1 MERVCKQQQQ
11 KMAKGKASG
20 YEMLGTTVC
29 YLILQIMKEMVKDS
43 VGDLRGG
50 LDARVFKELIIH

>member
-11 KMAKGKASG
+11 QMAKGKASSD
-20 YEMLGTTVC
+20 EMLGTTIC
-29 YLILQIMKEMVKDS
+29 YLILQIMKGMIKDS

-50 LDARVFKELIIH
+50 LDARVFKE

>member
-11 KMAKGKASG
+11 KMAKGTASG
-20 YEMLGTTVC
+20 YEMLGTTIC
-29 YLILQIMKEMVKDS
+29 YLILQIMKGMIKDS

-50 LDARVFKELIIH
+50 LDARVFKE